1 MGMKTKKRCAAWL
14 FICVLC
20 IGAFSHLFFPSG
32 IQARADAYGDP
43 AYQYIR
49 YLAEHYPAR
58 IADSR
63 QKTAAGSWIADQLRS
78 FGYPVEELGFDQNG
92 YHFVNY
98 TATKQGKTDQIVYVG
113 AHYDSVNTTGTDD
126 NASGVAAVLEIAQRM
141 KNVET
146 EFTIK
151 FCFFDGEESTL
162 TGLGYAGSCN
172 YTTIKKDSE
181 AHRALCYINVDCVA
195 AGDILYAY
203 GGVYENGALTKTVGY
218 DWANNAASAAG
229 VPLSTLPQ
237 AVDMFPSPTRVTGSD
252 QHYFNSNWG
261 IPYVYFEASRW
272 CEPDGSGGNSETNK
286 TCWYQTNDSRLAS
299 TGGRVMHMP
308 QFDSLSV
315 LESYFPGRV
324 HKNLSDT
331 VTIIMTMLQN
341 PDYRFGSGSDTGDY
355 EINGYRTRGS
365 YLTMI
370 EPQTTV
376 SALRSHF
383 SLHGDTRLEIAD
395 PNGAVCSDTDL
406 IRTGSRITLYS
417 GQTPIAQYQAVIYGD
432 MSCDGVIDIVD
443 FAYIKSQ
450 MLGQLQMTGIQAEAA
465 DIDGTGTVDIVDFAY
480 LKSYMLGALQIP
492 QH

>member
-1 MGMKTKKRCAAWL
+1 MKWFKRLAVLLLIGVLSIGIALPCAHR
-14 FICVLC
+14 
-20 IGAFSHLFFPSG
+20 FSLT
-32 IQARADAYGDP
+32 AKADAYGDL

-49 YLAEHYPAR
+49 YLAKNYPAR
-58 IADSR
+58 IASSS
-63 QKTAAGSWIADQLRS
+63 QKTAAGNWIADQLRS
-78 FGYPVEELGFDQNG
+78 IGYPVEELGFDQNG

-126 NASGVAAVLEIAQRM
+126 NASGVSAVLEIAQRM

-151 FCFFDGEESTL
+151 FCFFDGEES
-162 TGLGYAGSCN
+162 
-172 YTTIKKDSE
+172 
-181 AHRALCYINVDCVA
+181 
-195 AGDILYAY
+195 
-203 GGVYENGALTKTVGY
+203 ALTKTMGY

-229 VPLSTLPQ
+229 VPLSALPQ

-331 VTIIMTMLQN
+331 MTIIMTMLQN

-355 EINGYRTRGS
+355 EISGYRTRGS

-383 SLHGDTRLEIAD
+383 TLHNDIRLTVTSAD
-395 PNGAVCSDTDL
+395 GSACGEDAFV
-406 IRTGSRITLYS
+406 RTGSRITLYS

-432 MSCDGVIDIVD
+432 MSGDGIIDILD

-450 MLGQLQMTGIQAEAA
+450 MLGQLTMTGIQAESA
-465 DIDGTGTVDIVDFAY
+465 DIDGTGAVDIVDFAY
-480 LKSYMLGALQIP
+480 MKSYMLRALQIP

>member
-20 IGAFSHLFFPSG
+20 IGVFSHLFFPSG

-58 IADSR
+58 IASSS

-98 TATKQGKTDQIVYVG
+98 TATKQGRTDQIVYVG

-126 NASGVAAVLEIAQRM
+126 NASGVAAVLEIAKRM

-151 FCFFDGEESTL
+151 FCFFDGEES
-162 TGLGYAGSCN
+162 
-172 YTTIKKDSE
+172 
-181 AHRALCYINVDCVA
+181 
-195 AGDILYAY
+195 
-203 GGVYENGALTKTVGY
+203 ALTKTMGY

-229 VPLSTLPQ
+229 VPLSALPQ

-286 TCWYQTNDSRLAS
+286 TCWYQTNDS
-299 TGGRVMHMP
+299 
-308 QFDSLSV
+308 
-315 LESYFPGRV
+315 
-324 HKNLSDT
+324 
-331 VTIIMTMLQN
+331 
-341 PDYRFGSGSDTGDY
+341 
-355 EINGYRTRGS
+355 
-365 YLTMI
+365 
-370 EPQTTV
+370 
-376 SALRSHF
+376 
-383 SLHGDTRLEIAD
+383 RLEIAD

>member
-1 MGMKTKKRCAAWL
+1 MKPIKRFCTCL
-14 FICVLC
+14 LICILC
-20 IGAFSHLFFPSG
+20 IGSVVPWLLSSG
-32 IQARADAYGDP
+32 ITARADAYGDL
-43 AYQYIR
+43 AYQYIK
-49 YLAEHYPAR
+49 YLVEQYPAR
-58 IADSR
+58 IASSS
-63 QKTAAGSWIADQLRS
+63 QKIAAGNWIADKLRS

-98 TATKQGKTDQIVYVG
+98 VATKTGKSDQIVYVG
-113 AHYDSVNTTGTDD
+113 AHYDSVDTTGTDD
-126 NASGVAAVLEIAQRM
+126 NASGVAAVLEIAERM
-141 KNVET
+141 KDVES

-195 AGDILYAY
+195 AGDYLYAY

-218 DWANNAASAAG
+218 DWANHSASAAG
-229 VPLSTLPQ
+229 VSLSTLPQ
-237 AVDMFPSPTRVTGSD
+237 AVEMFQSPTRVTGSD

-272 CEPDGSGGNSETNK
+272 CEPDGSGGNRETNK
-286 TCWYQTNDSRLAS
+286 TCWYQTNDSRLSS

-308 QFDSLSV
+308 QFDNLAV
-315 LESYFPGRV
+315 LEDYFPGRV
-324 HKNLSDT
+324 RKNLSDT

-341 PDYRFGSGSDTGDY
+341 PDYRFGSTDGKDY
-355 EINGYRTRGS
+355 TIQGYQTRGS
-365 YLTMI
+365 YLTMV
-370 EPQTTV
+370 EPQTT
-376 SALRSHF
+376 AAAFRGHF
-383 SLHGDTRLEIAD
+383 TLGEGTRLVI
-395 PNGAVCSDTDL
+395 SDETNASYGDNDR
-406 IRTGSRITLYS
+406 IRTGTQATIYS
-417 GQTPIAQYQAVIYGD
+417 GQTPLAQYQVVIYGD
-432 MSCDGVIDIVD
+432 MSGDGIIDIVD

-450 MLGQLQMTGIQAEAA
+450 MLGQLSMTGIRAEAA

-480 LKSYMLGALQIP
+480 MKSYMLGSLQIP